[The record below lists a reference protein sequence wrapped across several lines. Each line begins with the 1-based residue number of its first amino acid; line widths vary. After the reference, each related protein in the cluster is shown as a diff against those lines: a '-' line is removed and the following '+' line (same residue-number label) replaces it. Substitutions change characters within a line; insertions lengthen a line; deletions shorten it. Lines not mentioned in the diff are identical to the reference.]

1 MSYTTKKKME
11 SFSRLI
17 LRKLMI
23 RFIGFFLRKFAEES
37 FFFAKWVDW
46 VLRAVQGGRDGMNL
60 NGRGVNF

>member
-1 MSYTTKKKME
+1 
-11 SFSRLI
+11 
-17 LRKLMI
+17 MI

-60 NGRGVNF
+60 NGERGQFLEVAKG